1 MNKRRKYR
9 LKPAGW
15 ILFVVLPVLL
25 IVIFLIY
32 RINPMLGKT
41 YSNEYFGIETYKSSE
56 DKDGDGVDDQ
66 TDILNNVRAY
76 IATKPIY
83 QSKYYAGG
91 YPDDGYGVCT
101 DVVAQGLLGSGY
113 DLRELVYQDRLDH
126 PDDYENEAI
135 DKDIDFRRVRN
146 LLIYFRRT
154 AIELTT
160 DLNEKDEWQGGDIVI
175 FPGHIGVVSD
185 RRNRKGI
192 PLLIHHGSNVQL
204 SYEQDILESRA
215 NEIIAHFRIS

>member
-1 MNKRRKYR
+1 M
-9 LKPAGW
+9 
-15 ILFVVLPVLL
+15 
-25 IVIFLIY
+25 
-32 RINPMLGKT
+32 
-41 YSNEYFGIETYKSSE
+41 
-56 DKDGDGVDDQ
+56 
-66 TDILNNVRAY
+66 
-76 IATKPIY
+76 
-83 QSKYYAGG
+83 
-91 YPDDGYGVCT
+91 CT

-185 RRNRKGI
+185 MRNRKGI

>member
-41 YSNEYFGIETYKSSE
+41 YSNEYFGIETYKSSV

-91 YPDDGYGVCT
+91 YPDDTGTECVQTSSHRGY
-101 DVVAQGLLGSGY
+101 
-113 DLRELVYQDRLDH
+113 
-126 PDDYENEAI
+126 
-135 DKDIDFRRVRN
+135 
-146 LLIYFRRT
+146 
-154 AIELTT
+154 
-160 DLNEKDEWQGGDIVI
+160 
-175 FPGHIGVVSD
+175 
-185 RRNRKGI
+185 
-192 PLLIHHGSNVQL
+192 
-204 SYEQDILESRA
+204 
-215 NEIIAHFRIS
+215 